1 MSWKLHDS
9 MLDFVHLPVIVVAG
23 TNTTISRFKV
33 LQGSLLFVTYTI
45 IQGIISSEIYISK
58 ESTSYKL
65 NISSNVMILWHFCLL
80 LLYHS
85 KDNLNTSHR
94 ATLQD
99 WHILWVAYQ
108 HFVQCLQEEIFSA
121 ALSEMESKMYKY
133 SLHWS
138 DSCMSSG
145 PGVYNT
151 QMKCCNRMCLSTVLH
166 PSKTVLAGLNS
177 HRQGLNKSQSSFR
190 AYQW

>member
-1 MSWKLHDS
+1 MDISWLYAWFCAPPSNGCSRNKYHYIIFFPSKAL
-9 MLDFVHLPVIVVAG
+9 
-23 TNTTISRFKV
+23 ISCN
-33 LQGSLLFVTYTI
+33 
-45 IQGIISSEIYISK
+45 
-58 ESTSYKL
+58 L
-65 NISSNVMILWHFCLL
+65 NILTNVMILWHFCVL
-80 LLYHS
+80 LLYHI
-85 KDNLNTSHR
+85 KDNMKTSHR
-94 ATLQD
+94 APLQY
-99 WHILWVAYQ
+99 WHILWVTYQ

-138 DSCMSSG
+138 DCCMSSG

-151 QMKCCNRMCLSTVLH
+151 QMKCWNRMCLSSVLH
-166 PSKTVLAGLNS
+166 PSKTVLAGPNS

>member
-1 MSWKLHDS
+1 MSWKLHES

-23 TNTTISRFKV
+23 TNTT
-33 LQGSLLFVTYTI
+33 
-45 IQGIISSEIYISK
+45 ISK

-80 LLYHS
+80 LLYHN

-190 AYQW
+190 VYQW